1 MNIVYISYDSM
12 QESLGKSQVL
22 SYLNLI
28 SKKNVH
34 INLISFE
41 KKKTTDKNFVHN
53 QIIWHNLRYH
63 KKFKIFSAFY
73 DVINGFCTVVKI
85 RLKEKI
91 NLIHARSYIS
101 CLIALLSFYILKIP
115 YVFDMRGFWID
126 EKIESGTWS
135 GFFYKPVIFFFRF
148 LEKKM
153 LRNASQIVS
162 LTETAKFYLEKYF
175 SIGLHKFDVIP
186 TCVNYSFFFTDSEKR
201 LYTRKSLALSNGDFL
216 LIFSGSIGGYY
227 RFDYILDF
235 FEELRCHVSA
245 KLLILTKTNIDL
257 LANEI
262 KLRDLN
268 SHIFIKSCN
277 YEEVNDYLNA
287 ADAGL
292 IIYEKSTSSLAR
304 NSTKLGEYWA
314 CSLPVF
320 APGNVGDIN
329 NLFMLNNQSHLILED
344 FNRNSYK
351 KAINLFLQSKT
362 DYKMSNNVKIYFDL
376 STGVEK
382 YMKIYN
388 KIYNS

>member
-28 SKKNVH
+28 SNKNVN

-41 KKKTTDKNFVHN
+41 KKKNIDNNFLNNKIV
-53 QIIWHNLRYH
+53 WHSLRYH

-73 DVINGFCTVVKI
+73 DVINGFFTVVKI
-85 RLKEKI
+85 RFKCEI

-115 YVFDMRGFWID
+115 YVFDMRGLWID

-135 GFFYKPVIFFFRF
+135 GFYYRPVIFFFRF

-162 LTETAKFYLEKYF
+162 LTESAKIFLEEKF
-175 SIGLHKFDVIP
+175 SIGLHKFEVIP
-186 TCVNYSFFFTDSEKR
+186 TCVNYSFFFSDSKKR
-201 LYTRKSLALSNGDFL
+201 LSIRKSLKLSNGEFL

-235 FEELRCHVSA
+235 FEELRCHVNS
-245 KLLILTKTNIDL
+245 KLLILTKTDIDL
-257 LANEI
+257 LSSEI
-262 KLRDLN
+262 KLRGLCSN
-268 SHIFIKSCN
+268 ILIKSCS
-277 YEEVNDYLNA
+277 YENVNDYLNA

-292 IIYEKSTSSLAR
+292 IIYEKTTSSLAR

-329 NLFMLNNQSHLILED
+329 NLFKLNNQSHLILED
-344 FNRNSYK
+344 FNINSYK
-351 KAINLFLQSKT
+351 KAINLFLHLKM
-362 DYKMSNNVKIYFDL
+362 DYKMSNYVKMYFDL

-382 YMKIYN
+382 YMAIYN